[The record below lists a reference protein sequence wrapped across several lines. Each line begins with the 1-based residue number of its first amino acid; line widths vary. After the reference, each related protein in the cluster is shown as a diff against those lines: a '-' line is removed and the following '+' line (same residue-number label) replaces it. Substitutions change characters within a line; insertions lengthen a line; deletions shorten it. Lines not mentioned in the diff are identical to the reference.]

1 MLSIIIPTRNE
12 ENFLP
17 ALLDSIKAQ
26 DFSDYEIIVSDGGS
40 CDRTA
45 ALATAAGCR
54 LVTDGEH
61 RHPGWQR
68 NNGAAVARGDLFLF
82 LDADVI
88 LQPNFL
94 TPSVA
99 EFKRRGLD
107 CAGFYIKFNPN
118 RLFYRI
124 YATICNLVFFIF
136 QYFSPLA
143 NGSGIMVTK
152 DRHERIHGFDT
163 TIFFGEDSEYCWR
176 ATHQARGKFRIIR
189 ACWQLY
195 SSRRLEREGAWRG
208 MWKWVR
214 INLHTFFKGHI
225 RHEIKDYKLGGF
237 EK

>member
-17 ALLDSIKAQ
+17 ALIGSIKAQ

-40 CDRTA
+40 GDRTRELAIA
-45 ALATAAGCR
+45 AACR
-54 LVTDGEH
+54 LVTDDEH
-61 RHPGWQR
+61 HHPGWQR
-68 NNGAAVARGDLFLF
+68 NNGAAVTAANYCSFW
-82 LDADVI
+82 
-88 LQPNFL
+88 
-94 TPSVA
+94 TPTWFCSRI
-99 EFKRRGLD
+99 FWRRRWRNSNSAALD

-118 RLFYRI
+118 RLFYRV
-124 YATICNLVFFIF
+124 YATVCNLVFFVF

-152 DRHERIHGFDT
+152 AMHERIHGFDT

-176 ATHQARGKFRIIR
+176 VKHQAKGKFRIIR

-214 INLHTFFKGHI
+214 INLPNLFS
-225 RHEIKDYKLGGF
+225 RAYSA
-237 EK
+237 